1 MVDAEASQSSDG
13 LSLYQI
19 LQTDGALS
27 AVFTEHIRCTHTHK
41 HKATISASSLF
52 FFLSFFK
59 TAVWS
64 IPVI

>member
-27 AVFTEHIRCTHTHK
+27 AVFTEHIR
-41 HKATISASSLF
+41 I
-52 FFLSFFK
+52 
-59 TAVWS
+59 VR
-64 IPVI
+64 